1 MFFMQCTDVKLSGST
16 PEIKTK
22 QVEGGKKKNVPPM
35 CVLSCLFKM
44 AACRG
49 ITYLWWRAAAP
60 DPPASGRRS
69 SAGPGCTECG
79 AHAVFPKVWTGGSTN
94 SASLHLPPSDT
105 WRCCSAAPPPSSAP
119 SGRVALQRPEKKSHQ
134 NFLLIQIISDK
145 PILQP
150 FHGGLVARFTFRS
163 TQSWCVL

>member
-1 MFFMQCTDVKLSGST
+1 MEKMFFMQCTDVKLSGLT

-22 QVEGGKKKNVPPM
+22 QVDGGKKNKTPPHV
-35 CVLSCLFKM
+35 CPLVSFKM

-79 AHAVFPKVWTGGSTN
+79 ARAVFPKVWTGGWTS
-94 SASLHLPPSDT
+94 SASLRLPPSDT

-119 SGRVALQRPEKKSHQ
+119 SGRVALQRVEKKKSHQ
-134 NFLLIQIISDK
+134 ELNSD
-145 PILQP
+145 
-150 FHGGLVARFTFRS
+150 FFFTNPDNL
-163 TQSWCVL
+163 W